1 MGFPGDSDG
10 KESACNAGDPG
21 SILGSGRSPGEGN
34 GNPLQWGWDGWM
46 ASLTRWTWVWASS
59 GSWWWTGKPGVLQ
72 SMELQRVEHDW
83 TTELNWWSLYQTF
96 IEYLFCVRHKTRD
109 VTLNIL
115 LPETWLLL
123 LGNSEWR
130 GFGYH
135 GESNLHFH
143 FTVNL
148 LERDEYI
155 LIQLWAPLHDEQ
167 GLSYLCQD
175 KASRTL
181 SVLCT
186 SRNKTASS
194 SSINHRPSPLPWFSS
209 SNTTSLTSKD

>member
-34 GNPLQWGWDGWM
+34 GNPPQWGWDGWM

-96 IEYLFCVRHKTRD
+96 IEYLFYVRHKTRD

-135 GESNLHFH
+135 GESSLHFD

-148 LERDEYI
+148 LERDECI

-186 SRNKTASS
+186 SRNKTQLPLLPPTIA
-194 SSINHRPSPLPWFSS
+194 PPPFPGSPAP
-209 SNTTSLTSKD
+209 TPPQ